1 MTDEPRDPRDVWG
14 DELPFDIL
22 AGFDAGDV
30 DDRVGVLNSVREATY
45 HEPMAKQNA
54 IRILAALGFDRDTVA
69 TAVGVTVADV
79 ERLASKEVDRIADA
93 TVEALDEMETDE

>member
-1 MTDEPRDPRDVWG
+1 MTDETRDPRDVWG

-22 AGFDAGDV
+22 AGFEAAGV

-45 HEPMAKQNA
+45 RDVTAKRNA
-54 IRILAALGFDRDTVA
+54 VRILAALGFDRGTVA

-79 ERLASKEVDRIADA
+79 ERLASQEVDRIADA
-93 TVEALDEMETDE
+93 TVEAVAEMESDE